1 MLGLMDKIMY
11 KGRKFIPDWTFIH
24 RRSYTFFRVTKQY
37 HLPDTGYDLKT
48 GNAYFFRFYDDV
60 QTDVPSNIEIELRG
74 GYGALETE
82 NFANDSD
89 VLEMQRIKIN
99 RCIDSNNGFVTDNY
113 YQPKKF
119 SSKEESLYDYV
130 RDILNGGVI
139 RASLT
144 HFFQCFKTPLTEGSV
159 LNA

>member
-24 RRSYTFFRVTKQY
+24 QRFYTFFRVTKQY
-37 HLPDTGYDLKT
+37 HLPATGYDLET
-48 GNAYFFRFYDDV
+48 GAAYFFRFYEDSG
-60 QTDVPSNIEIELRG
+60 TEEPSGISIGLG
-74 GYGALETE
+74 DGYASIGTE
-82 NFANDSD
+82 DFASDSD
-89 VLEMQRIKIN
+89 VLEMQSIKIN
-99 RCIDSNNGFVTDNY
+99 RCIDSDNGFVTDD

-139 RASLT
+139 RASLI